1 MAKKGKKGGKGK
13 MTEEEKQLF
22 LQQKALAEEE
32 IKKKKEAML
41 IKEFTDKMETE
52 EQKTAVNDLK
62 LVDRWRLV
70 FRKVRAKE
78 LRNDIAVL
86 SQTFERVLDHK
97 DTVIKCLEVEVNSM
111 REQSARCHGS
121 HLDHID
127 RLLELQRE
135 RLGTLEQQWNTELE
149 ELCTAFNNER
159 EQVLSQHREECAYL
173 EDVHFAMEQ
182 CHREVDAETRQEFMS
197 TRNDIKNRNMEEK
210 NALRVH
216 FGGEAEELWHQIQ
229 EAVWSYSDSTEN
241 RSTTFQTLLTRD
253 EGSVLEIDIQMKK
266 IHKMQYSIAQLRSKV
281 TCGQKQDSDDRQA
294 LGAIREEVTAL
305 GRHLNCQLT
314 STQSRN
320 RCQLTILTI
329 YSDGAAKKLQSVID
343 KGGRL
348 LRITELCR
356 KLERED
362 EKSLNFFC
370 QPPPTEERSP
380 ESSTSME
387 RQIRELAKGILEHSG
402 LESVWHRY
410 NKVLLERLCLVREQ
424 AVLGQQN
431 GHLRLM
437 LRRYLDGITV
447 SNSTMRQ
454 RNTLLMVTTP
464 ARRHPELP
472 LPPHRPAHVLLQH
485 TR

>member
-52 EQKTAVNDLK
+52 EQATAVNDLK

-127 RLLELQRE
+127 RLLELQKE

-241 RSTTFQTLLTRD
+241 RNTTFQTLLTRD

-294 LGAIREEVTAL
+294 LGAIR
-305 GRHLNCQLT
+305 R
-314 STQSRN
+314 
-320 RCQLTILTI
+320 
-329 YSDGAAKKLQSVID
+329 SDGAAKKLQSVID